1 MTTRTVA
8 AELARQQ
15 AKAKREALEAALA
28 LQLKAER
35 IPFESQALFWPGRCW
50 RLDFLIG
57 RHTRRPVAIEV
68 QGGTWIG
75 GAHSRGAGQERD
87 CEKAAHAAMAGITLV
102 PVTGGQIKSGA
113 AIGWIRALVKS

>member
-1 MTTRTVA
+1 MTP
-8 AELARQQ
+8 AESLARQQ

-28 LQLKAER
+28 LQLRADR
-35 IPFESQALFWPGRCW
+35 IPFEAQALFWPGRMW

-57 RHTRRPVAIEV
+57 RSTTKPLAIEV

-87 CEKAAHAAMAGITLV
+87 CEKAAHAAIAGITLI
-102 PVTGGQIKSGA
+102 PVTGGQIKSGKA
-113 AIGWIRALVKS
+113 IEWIRRAIGT